1 MGSISSSRFSY
12 GKRPQGRRGIVRKN
26 DRIRAEEV
34 RVIDFEG
41 KQLGVL
47 SLHEALRLAKDC
59 GMDLIE
65 ISPMAN
71 PPVCKIADFGKYQYE
86 TGKKQKNQKDTS
98 PKLKEVKFRLNI
110 EAHDYE
116 TKVKHGISFLQEG
129 DKVKIVLSLKARE
142 RERHEFGMN
151 VVRRVMED
159 LAAYGMPD
167 GEPRLV
173 GRDISVL
180 FSPKASVTKRKQ
192 MAERE
197 SKADGILSTDFQGI
211 EKRINLKQE

>member
-1 MGSISSSRFSY
+1 LPIFLDLYHLNFNMGSMSSTHSRFLY
-12 GKRPQGRRGIVRKN
+12 GKRPQGRYDVVRKN
-26 DRIRAEEV
+26 ERIRAEEV
-34 RVIDFEG
+34 RVIDLEG
-41 KQLGVL
+41 KQLGIL
-47 SLHEALRLAKDC
+47 PLQAALRLAKDC
-59 GMDLIE
+59 GLDLIE
-65 ISPMAN
+65 ISHMAN

-86 TGKKQKNQKDTS
+86 VGKKQKNQKDTS

-142 RERHEFGMN
+142 RERQEFGMK
-151 VVRRVMED
+151 VVRRVMGD

-167 GEPRLV
+167 GEPRLM

-180 FSPKASVTKRKQ
+180 FSPKVSAAKRKQ
-192 MAERE
+192 VTEHE
-197 SKADGILSTDFQGI
+197 P
-211 EKRINLKQE
+211 